1 MSDHQQMIEFLQRY
15 NQWRRGDES
24 IEQPD
29 PKAIGIAIDDTIKI
43 IQKFD
48 RLNES
53 LAKNKRLFSDNF
65 AEKVIKEQL
74 ERIKQLEDDL
84 IAAKCECQNAYA
96 AVQTIERDLKRV
108 KSNQP

>member
-1 MSDHQQMIEFLQRY
+1 MSDHQKTIEFLQRY

-29 PKAIGIAIDDTIKI
+29 PTEIGIAIDDTIKI

-53 LAKNKRLFSDNF
+53 LAKNKRLFSDSF

-74 ERIKQLEDDL
+74 ERIKQLEDEL
-84 IAAKCECQNAYA
+84 IKAKK
-96 AVQTIERDLKRV
+96 TICDAEI
-108 KSNQP
+108 

>member
-1 MSDHQQMIEFLQRY
+1 MSNNQKTIETLQRY

-29 PKAIGIAIDDTIKI
+29 PKEIGIAIDDAITRID
-43 IQKFD
+43 QLD

-53 LAKNKRLFSDNF
+53 LAKNKRMFSDKL
-65 AEKVIKEQL
+65 AERVIAEQVK
-74 ERIKQLEDDL
+74 RIKQLEDDL
-84 IAAKCECQNAYA
+84 IAAK
-96 AVQTIERDLKRV
+96 